1 MAFGANGKVISMS
14 KASDQ
19 DRLARLTKYV
29 EQLKQRLSG
38 TVPSKYANRP
48 EVFKQM
54 ISIDLKKTLAVMEK
68 LK

>member
-1 MAFGANGKVISMS
+1 MPFERKFMS

-38 TVPSKYANRP
+38 AVPAKYANRP